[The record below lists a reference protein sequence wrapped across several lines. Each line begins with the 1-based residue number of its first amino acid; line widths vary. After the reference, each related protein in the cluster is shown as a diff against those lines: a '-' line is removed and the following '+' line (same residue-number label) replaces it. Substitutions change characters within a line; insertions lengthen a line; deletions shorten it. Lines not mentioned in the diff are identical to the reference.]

1 MRINLEFELKYCVA
15 VTNKNRPAAV
25 ISWYEKLIRLTSTF
39 QSCYNKM
46 LISRWQPSY
55 HLPLSPM
62 WGRFTHDAAFQ
73 SSIASLEWRRCG
85 SLSLWLFVA
94 GAIALL
100 ISNQAGT
107 DIPIIP
113 ICIEATRDWGGA
125 ISENIQWFIDWIYI
139 LHFGNFRMSRWK
151 FIANLKYGVNNQAW

>member
-73 SSIASLEWRRCG
+73 SSIASLAVASVRVPVIMVICSRCHRYDNFHSSRNWEHSDHSNMYWG
-85 SLSLWLFVA
+85 QPL
-94 GAIALL
+94 IPALL
-100 ISNQAGT
+100 QLIISL
-107 DIPIIP
+107 DFI
-113 ICIEATRDWGGA
+113 R
-125 ISENIQWFIDWIYI
+125 NIGKEFIMMN
-139 LHFGNFRMSRWK
+139 HRKSWK
-151 FIANLKYGVNNQAW
+151 VRPK